1 MFNCQIKKGLPMN
14 QWDLAQVNI
23 ARLLEPIDSE
33 RLAEFVAN
41 LDPVNASADAA
52 PGFIW
57 RLKNEEGD
65 ATSIKAFEW
74 DVLDTAGVIVNLST
88 WESIED
94 LKTFMYQGAHV
105 EMMKRRFEWFHKV
118 AEATTA
124 LWWVPA
130 GHIPSTDEAEQ
141 KVQELRKLGP
151 TPSAFNLRTTFSPSG
166 EHIS

>member
-1 MFNCQIKKGLPMN
+1 MS
-14 QWDLAQVNI
+14 QWELAQVNI
-23 ARLLEPIDSE
+23 ARLIEPLDSE
-33 RLAEFVAN
+33 RIADFIAN
-41 LDPVNASADAA
+41 LDPVNADADEA

-57 RLKNEEGD
+57 RLKTEEGD
-65 ATSIKAFEW
+65 ATSIQAFEW
-74 DVLDTAGVIVNLST
+74 DVLDTAGVIVNLSK
-88 WESIED
+88 WESID
-94 LKTFMYQGAHV
+94 ALKAFMYQGMHV

-151 TPSAFNLRTTFSPSG
+151 TPSAFNLRTVFSPTG
-166 EHIS
+166 EQIS